1 MSIKY
6 KSGNILNEIAK
17 TPIAFA
23 VSGDF
28 TLGAGLAKEIDSVCQ
43 VSDKLKANYGT
54 IDDTV
59 GCSLRVD
66 PFFCLVVKNHYRDT
80 TYADDILDCLIE
92 LARQCDDLDLTE
104 IAMPKIC
111 TGHEDF
117 KWNEIVELIEDAFV
131 HSDTDVVI
139 YTLDEEELDDNTFD
153 DEEDDFDN
161 GFIDDEDTEPVT
173 DSRKCFLYNAMLS
186 HLEEIY
192 DENALY
198 ELLLSLG
205 FTHEEIAY
213 EGLVPDDCD
222 CCDCDDEDCDCGC
235 GCHCHD
241 DDHECTCG
249 GNCHCHE
256 DAVDHLIATE
266 EAMDEE
272 RNIMFS
278 IMEDR
283 EKEENIMREIA
294 HECRC
299 QSKPTEPTETET
311 KETCCG
317 GKYIDEEECEECDGC
332 SCDGNCQGHTC
343 EHE

>member
-23 VSGDF
+23 ISGDF
-28 TLGAGLAKEIDSVCQ
+28 TLGAGLAKEIDSICQ

-59 GCSLRVD
+59 GCSLRAD
-66 PFFCLVVKNHYRDT
+66 PFFCLVVKNHYRNT

-92 LARQCDDLDLTE
+92 LARQCDDLGLTE

-111 TGHEDF
+111 TGHEGF

-153 DEEDDFDN
+153 EDDEDEFDN
-161 GFIDDEDTEPVT
+161 GFIDDDDDLEPVT
-173 DSRKCFLYNAMLS
+173 DSRKCFLYNAMLA

-213 EGLVPDDCD
+213 EGLIPDDCD
-222 CCDCDDEDCDCGC
+222 CCDCDDENCDCGC
-235 GCHCHD
+235 SCHCHD
-241 DDHECTCG
+241 EDEEDVVLCGGIQPVTHECKC
-249 GNCHCHE
+249 
-256 DAVDHLIATE
+256 
-266 EAMDEE
+266 
-272 RNIMFS
+272 
-278 IMEDR
+278 
-283 EKEENIMREIA
+283 K
-294 HECRC
+294 
-299 QSKPTEPTETET
+299 SKPTEPTETET

-317 GKYIDEEECEECDGC
+317 GKYIDEEECEDCDGC

-343 EHE
+343 EHDN